1 MAADILLSF
10 GVATSDADVSEIQK
24 GLQTI
29 IKKIEKDPPQ
39 VRVGLTVDDDALK
52 GFKTKLEGVLK
63 TLSLANGAPI
73 TLKIDG
79 LGEVTSE
86 AAKATKA
93 LKDVEVAAE
102 NAADDAQAA
111 FKDATRAVREYYAAL
126 TKLAKQKTDIFLDG
140 SEYRSASGNYAEL
153 AKELNRTKT
162 AFDAVEKARS
172 SMDSEHQVRLQ
183 TQMTQE
189 ATKYNRILEEQANKE
204 RIAAEAAK
212 ARADAEQAKAS
223 ASREKADAAEE
234 ARKEADAF
242 KDATRAV
249 KEYYAVRS
257 KLAKSGDGSKDDIYF
272 YGTEYR
278 SISGNHSELAKELTR
293 TKIAYDAVAVSKS
306 KLSDESLN
314 RLTALEAQELR
325 SYNLVVE
332 EQANKERKAAE
343 AAHEAAEKIRLRNE
357 AVLSSAATAHA
368 QIQKLDVLINQ
379 NEANLRKWT
388 SAKNGATSSDYQAIQ
403 DEVEEWKRM
412 RSEISST
419 GDAIRD
425 FDSRIGESTLRVDRH
440 STAIK
445 DAGKNTKSL
454 GDHFGSLAG
463 KFASWLTI
471 SQSIMFAVRTLKKM
485 ITTVIEL
492 DSAMTELRKVT
503 DETDASYERFLT
515 NASKRARELGASL
528 ADVVSATADF
538 ARLGHSVDI
547 ASELADAALVYKNVG
562 DGVEDI
568 TQATESIVSTMQAF
582 QIDPSNVMRVV
593 DVFNSV
599 GNKFAISSGG
609 VGDAM
614 QRSAAAMYSA
624 GNTLEETAALVAAA
638 NTVLQN
644 PDVVGT
650 TLKTVSMFLR
660 ASKVELEEAGESADG
675 MANSVSELREKLLA
689 LTEGQVDILTDAGNY
704 KSTYQILKEISGVWD
719 GIVSNQGTD
728 SAAILELLGGKRN
741 ANAVAAILENFDIA
755 ERALSVASDSAGSA
769 MIENQKHL
777 DSITGKIS
785 KFQSAW
791 ERLSATVV
799 NSELVKIV
807 VDFGTA
813 LLDAANWIA
822 EFLGSIGALCIAIP
836 AAVAAFE
843 KFKVVRDLF
852 NGIAAI
858 GTNLAGV
865 FSNIAKVAVLF
876 VRNISSGVGP
886 IRAFSDAVNSLGIS
900 LSAAGKAALVA
911 VAVFAALKL
920 LDKLIVTTDE
930 AIEKHDELASKYRET
945 AAEFKTLSDEL
956 LEVQNRLKE
965 LNEIDEPSMVNP
977 EELEKLKATEESLL
991 RQIKYKEKLKDYE
1004 QGQAADAAYAA
1015 LTNDPVFGDDMLTKV
1030 RNLQSELETLKQL
1043 GANAYD
1049 RIATLTPGSARFN
1062 STEAEIKKFA
1072 SEIESIEADIASSML
1087 ELDSLYSSLV
1097 DDQGNAIRAD
1107 HGNMVAELKIL
1118 LELDD
1123 ESAEQAA
1130 QDAGDVAGQV
1140 SNTISGAIKEAFS
1153 AEAQEELDKNVNG
1166 FQSTL
1171 SALSSALS
1179 DLQKGELGASDVVD
1193 LMQEFPALAPYID
1206 ITADGFGNLEEGL
1219 RNLIKAS
1226 PDSVIG
1232 TLQGFKET
1240 YELTEDQTLM
1250 IDALCG
1256 AFQMMTSE
1264 ALESG
1269 NAIDKVNK
1277 VIDGANSDI
1286 DDFQSSINTLSDAL
1300 TKLQDGEL
1308 GVADVVDLLQEFPA
1322 LASYI
1327 DITAENFGNLENGLK
1342 SLISSSPDGLIKT
1355 LQEMRDTAGLTEEQ
1369 RKQIDLLCDAVQ
1381 KLSAEMTD
1389 GGVEGAI
1396 ADYASAI
1403 GNFENVADKI
1413 ASVSDSL
1420 QTVADLQDEVANGF
1434 TMSLDKALEFAAVYP
1449 EILNGATV
1457 SADGQISL
1465 NEDVVNSFISGKEAE
1480 MKSQIDEQIA
1490 ALEADKATLV
1500 AKKEFAEAQL
1510 KLAQSVGEGEGQI
1523 SEDVAEYR
1531 VRAGNA
1537 VAEALVNAGVQEADA
1552 YRLACAAMAG
1562 NAEEFNSIAA
1572 AVCTDVQGNFNSAAY
1587 AAAQAIYRNMN
1598 RAKTDI
1604 ASLASQAQDA
1614 ARAIAGM
1621 SKGSVAGSSSVRGG
1635 SGGGVYS
1642 GGGRITQRKWQFD
1655 GVDFQ
1660 YDPVLFELEDF
1671 ISQLELDISEYEDA
1685 IAQIDGQIAVLKAL
1699 RERDLGSYKS
1709 DRTSGSGGGGS
1720 GGGSSG
1726 GNSDAD
1732 NAIADAE
1739 DALRDEFKDY
1749 LNDMEHLISLM
1760 ERNNVPDAEIIDA
1773 YKRMMEAIHAEAERA
1788 RANGEDENSDYVQE
1802 LQDQWW
1808 EYHDAIQEI
1817 RDDITEGA
1825 KSAVEELVDYRIDML
1840 KQELEDEKDALDERL
1855 DQLKEFY
1862 DEQKEMLREQYDEE
1876 KYLEEQAEKRKA
1888 VSDIEAELEGLKY
1901 DDSAWAQKRRA
1912 ELEAE
1917 LADARKELEDFEE
1930 ENALSEVEKLLDEQY
1945 EKQAALIQAQIDAI
1959 EEKLNDPN
1967 ALYNQALNDIKNST
1981 EALYQEMVAYNNAHG
1996 DGNAETIRAFWEECF
2011 AALKDY
2017 EDLFGEAFEG
2027 VNMDNATGY
2036 GPGHGSVDIG
2046 DSSST
2051 PASGG
2056 DTGSTKPDTGYSGS
2070 TPASVAPALEKGS
2083 RVQVKD
2089 GVKWYADSN
2098 GGGKW
2103 GYAKSGTIK
2112 YVNKEGSHPY
2122 NIDGAGWVRKKDIVG
2137 YASGTANATPGLHQI
2152 YENGEE
2158 FIFESPSD
2166 GSKYR
2171 IFRGG
2176 EKVLDAKATNFLYN
2190 FANTQGGT
2198 LKDRWS
2204 SLVNSVMQRFAI
2216 GSGNGTTI
2224 PQIVMGDIIVQGNA
2238 SDRTL
2243 SEIRRAQREHTAELL
2258 KELKKLSRG

>member
-1 MAADILLSF
+1 MVPYNHHRQDLVIPNAITNA
-10 GVATSDADVSEIQK
+10 
-24 GLQTI
+24 
-29 IKKIEKDPPQ
+29 KI
-39 VRVGLTVDDDALK
+39 
-52 GFKTKLEGVLK
+52 
-63 TLSLANGAPI
+63 LANLIKSDIAAGVPI
-73 TLKIDG
+73 
-79 LGEVTSE
+79 V
-86 AAKATKA
+86 KA
-93 LKDVEVAAE
+93 LA
-102 NAADDAQAA
+102 
-111 FKDATRAVREYYAAL
+111 
-126 TKLAKQKTDIFLDG
+126 
-140 SEYRSASGNYAEL
+140 
-153 AKELNRTKT
+153 T
-162 AFDAVEKARS
+162 AF
-172 SMDSEHQVRLQ
+172 
-183 TQMTQE
+183 
-189 ATKYNRILEEQANKE
+189 
-204 RIAAEAAK
+204 
-212 ARADAEQAKAS
+212 
-223 ASREKADAAEE
+223 
-234 ARKEADAF
+234 
-242 KDATRAV
+242 
-249 KEYYAVRS
+249 
-257 KLAKSGDGSKDDIYF
+257 
-272 YGTEYR
+272 
-278 SISGNHSELAKELTR
+278 GNL
-293 TKIAYDAVAVSKS
+293 
-306 KLSDESLN
+306 
-314 RLTALEAQELR
+314 
-325 SYNLVVE
+325 
-332 EQANKERKAAE
+332 
-343 AAHEAAEKIRLRNE
+343 
-357 AVLSSAATAHA
+357 
-368 QIQKLDVLINQ
+368 
-379 NEANLRKWT
+379 
-388 SAKNGATSSDYQAIQ
+388 
-403 DEVEEWKRM
+403 
-412 RSEISST
+412 
-419 GDAIRD
+419 
-425 FDSRIGESTLRVDRH
+425 
-440 STAIK
+440 
-445 DAGKNTKSL
+445 
-454 GDHFGSLAG
+454 
-463 KFASWLTI
+463 
-471 SQSIMFAVRTLKKM
+471 
-485 ITTVIEL
+485 
-492 DSAMTELRKVT
+492 
-503 DETDASYERFLT
+503 
-515 NASKRARELGASL
+515 
-528 ADVVSATADF
+528 
-538 ARLGHSVDI
+538 
-547 ASELADAALVYKNVG
+547 
-562 DGVEDI
+562 
-568 TQATESIVSTMQAF
+568 
-582 QIDPSNVMRVV
+582 
-593 DVFNSV
+593 
-599 GNKFAISSGG
+599 
-609 VGDAM
+609 
-614 QRSAAAMYSA
+614 
-624 GNTLEETAALVAAA
+624 
-638 NTVLQN
+638 
-644 PDVVGT
+644 
-650 TLKTVSMFLR
+650 
-660 ASKVELEEAGESADG
+660 
-675 MANSVSELREKLLA
+675 
-689 LTEGQVDILTDAGNY
+689 
-704 KSTYQILKEISGVWD
+704 
-719 GIVSNQGTD
+719 
-728 SAAILELLGGKRN
+728 
-741 ANAVAAILENFDIA
+741 
-755 ERALSVASDSAGSA
+755 
-769 MIENQKHL
+769 
-777 DSITGKIS
+777 
-785 KFQSAW
+785 
-791 ERLSATVV
+791 
-799 NSELVKIV
+799 
-807 VDFGTA
+807 
-813 LLDAANWIA
+813 
-822 EFLGSIGALCIAIP
+822 
-836 AAVAAFE
+836 
-843 KFKVVRDLF
+843 
-852 NGIAAI
+852 
-858 GTNLAGV
+858 
-865 FSNIAKVAVLF
+865 
-876 VRNISSGVGP
+876 SSGVK
-886 IRAFSDAVNSLGIS
+886 IAII
-900 LSAAGKAALVA
+900 AA
-911 VAVFAALKL
+911 AVFAVIKVFDL
-920 LDKLIVTTDE
+920 LANSTE
-930 AIEKHDELASKYRET
+930 RAIEKHDELASKYRET
-945 AAEFKTLSDEL
+945 VAEFKTLSDEL

-965 LNEIDEPSMVNP
+965 LNEIDNPSMVDP

-1015 LTNDPVFGDDMLTKV
+1015 LTNDPVFGDDMLTNV

-1043 GANAYD
+1043 EANAYD

-1087 ELDSLYSSLV
+1087 EIDSLYSSIV

-1107 HGNMVAELKIL
+1107 HGNMVVELKLL

-1123 ESAEQAA
+1123 ESAEQAT

-1153 AEAQEELDKNVNG
+1153 AEAQEELDKNVND

-1277 VIDGANSDI
+1277 VIDEANSDI
-1286 DDFQSSINTLSDAL
+1286 DDFQSSMNTLSDAL

-1434 TMSLDKALEFAAVYP
+1434 AMSLDKALEFAAVYP

-1621 SKGSVAGSSSVRGG
+1621 SKGSVTGSSSVRGG

-1709 DRTSGSGGGGS
+1709 DRTSSGG

-1739 DALRDEFKDY
+1739 DTLRDEFKDY

-1788 RANGEDENSDYVQE
+1788 RANGEDENSDYIQE

-1817 RDDITEGA
+1817 RDDITDGA

-1876 KYLEEQAEKRKA
+1876 KYFEEQAEKRKA

-2027 VNMDNATGY
+2027 VNMDNVTGY
-2036 GPGHGSVDIG
+2036 DPGYGSVDVG
-2046 DSSST
+2046 GGSSA
-2051 PASGG
+2051 PAPGG
-2056 DTGSTKPDTGYSGS
+2056 DTGSTKPDAGSSGS
-2070 TPASVAPALEKGS
+2070 TPAPVAPALEKGS

-2112 YVNKEGSHPY
+2112 YVNKKGSHPY

-2158 FIFESPSD
+2158 LIFESPSD

-2216 GSGNGTTI
+2216 GSGNGATI